1 MSHRDFAF
9 VAVGRFLAVERYR
22 ETQLSSPTHR
32 PWSAGPDRT
41 GGHADKSGAGSGSRG
56 AGSAAARVG
65 ER

>member
-41 GGHADKSGAGSGSRG
+41 GGHADKPDSRSGSRAPG
-56 AGSAAARVG
+56 RP
-65 ER
+65 ERR

>member
-32 PWSAGPDRT
+32 PGSAGPDRT
-41 GGHADKSGAGSGSRG
+41 GGHTDRQGSSSGPRAP
-56 AGSAAARVG
+56 ARPRQG
-65 ER
+65 

>member
-32 PWSAGPDRT
+32 PWSAGPARS
-41 GGHADKSGAGSGSRG
+41 GGHADKSGSSSGPRTP
-56 AGSAAARVG
+56 ARPRHG
-65 ER
+65 